1 MIFKI
6 GDMVRLINSKL
17 TGYIIEEC
25 EGTGRYKIKWL
36 TTIWQPDTSWASYD
50 RIEKVS

>member
-1 MIFKI
+1 MFKI
-6 GDMVRLINSKL
+6 GDMVKLINSKL

-25 EGTGRYKIKWL
+25 EGTNRYRIKWL
-36 TTIWQPDTSWASYD
+36 TTLEPGISWAAHN